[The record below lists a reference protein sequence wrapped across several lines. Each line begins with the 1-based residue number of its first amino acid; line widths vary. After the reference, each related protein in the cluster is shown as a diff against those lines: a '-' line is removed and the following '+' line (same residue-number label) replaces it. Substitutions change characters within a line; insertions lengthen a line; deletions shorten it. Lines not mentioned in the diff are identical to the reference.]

1 MYIDLTYIV
10 LVMPAVLLSLWASWN
25 VNSTYRRYS
34 QNSNSRGLTAAEA
47 ARRVLNANG
56 LSNVPIECIPGE
68 LTDHYDPSANV
79 VRLSEGVFGSC
90 STAAIGVA
98 CHEVGHAIQH
108 ATGYLPV
115 RIRSAIVPVTNIG
128 AKLSV
133 PLIMAG
139 LLLSG
144 FSQKLIMAAYI
155 GILLFSL
162 CAVFQI
168 VTLPTEFNASRRA
181 LVSIQDMN
189 LLTGEELTG
198 AKRTLRA
205 AALTYVAALTT
216 TLVQLLRFIILV
228 NARNNRRR

>member
-1 MYIDLTYIV
+1 MVIDLTYIV
-10 LVMPAVLLSLWASWN
+10 LVLPAVLLSLWASWN

-68 LTDHYDPSANV
+68 LTDHFDPSANV

-115 RIRSAIVPVTNIG
+115 RIRSAIVPVTNFG

-162 CAVFQI
+162 CAVFQV

-181 LVSIQDMN
+181 LSTIQDMN
-189 LLTGEELTG
+189 LLTDEELIG

-205 AALTYVAALTT
+205 AALTYVAALAT
-216 TLVQLLRFIILV
+216 TLVQLLRFIVLV
-228 NARNNRRR
+228 NSRNNRR

>member
-10 LVMPAVLLSLWASWN
+10 LVLPAVLLSLWASWN

-34 QNSNSRGLTAAEA
+34 QDSNSRGLTAAEA

-162 CAVFQI
+162 CAVFQV

-198 AKRTLRA
+198 ARRTLRA

-216 TLVQLLRFIILV
+216 TIAQLLRFIILV
-228 NARNNRRR
+228 NSRSSRRR

>member
-56 LSNVPIECIPGE
+56 LSNVTIECIPGE

-115 RIRSAIVPVTNIG
+115 RIRSAIVPITNIG

-198 AKRTLRA
+198 ARRTLRA

-228 NARNNRRR
+228 NSRNNRR

>member
-79 VRLSEGVFGSC
+79 VRLSEGVFGSR

-115 RIRSAIVPVTNIG
+115 RIRSAIVPITNIG

-144 FSQKLIMAAYI
+144 FSQKLLTAAYI

-162 CAVFQI
+162 CAVFQV

-181 LVSIQDMN
+181 LVTIQDMN
-189 LLTGEELTG
+189 LLTDEELTG
-198 AKRTLRA
+198 ARRTLRA
-205 AALTYVAALTT
+205 AALTYVAALAT

-228 NARNNRRR
+228 NSRNNRRR

>member
-10 LVMPAVLLSLWASWN
+10 LVLPAVLLSLWASWN

-34 QNSNSRGLTAAEA
+34 QDSNSRGLTAAEA

-128 AKLSV
+128 ARLSV

-198 AKRTLRA
+198 ARRTLRA

-228 NARNNRRR
+228 NSRNNRR

>member
-10 LVMPAVLLSLWASWN
+10 LVLPAVLLSLWASWN

-34 QNSNSRGLTAAEA
+34 QDSNSRGLTAAEA

-162 CAVFQI
+162 CAVFQV

-228 NARNNRRR
+228 NSRNNRR

>member
-228 NARNNRRR
+228 NSRNNRR

>member
-34 QNSNSRGLTAAEA
+34 QDSNSRGLTAAEA

-198 AKRTLRA
+198 ARRTLRA

-228 NARNNRRR
+228 NSRSSSRR

>member
-10 LVMPAVLLSLWASWN
+10 LVLPAVLLSLWASWN

-108 ATGYLPV
+108 VTGYLPV
-115 RIRSAIVPVTNIG
+115 RIRSAIVPITNIG

-162 CAVFQI
+162 CAVFQV

-228 NARNNRRR
+228 NSRNNRR

>member
-10 LVMPAVLLSLWASWN
+10 LVLPAVLLSLWASWN

-128 AKLSV
+128 ARLSV

-162 CAVFQI
+162 CAVFQV

-198 AKRTLRA
+198 ARRTLRA

-228 NARNNRRR
+228 NSRNNRR

>member
-10 LVMPAVLLSLWASWN
+10 LVLPAVLLSLWASWN

-198 AKRTLRA
+198 ARRTLRA

-228 NARNNRRR
+228 NSRNNRRR

>member
-10 LVMPAVLLSLWASWN
+10 LVLPAVLLSLWASWN

-162 CAVFQI
+162 CAVFQV

-198 AKRTLRA
+198 ARRTLRA

-228 NARNNRRR
+228 NSRSSRRR

>member
-34 QNSNSRGLTAAEA
+34 QDSNSRGLTAAEA

-189 LLTGEELTG
+189 LLTDEELTG

-228 NARNNRRR
+228 NSRSSRRR

>member
-10 LVMPAVLLSLWASWN
+10 LVLPAVLLSLWASWN

-79 VRLSEGVFGSC
+79 VRLSEGVFGSR

-115 RIRSAIVPVTNIG
+115 RIRTAIVPITNIG

-144 FSQKLIMAAYI
+144 FSQKLLLAAYI

-162 CAVFQI
+162 CAVFQV

-181 LVSIQDMN
+181 LVTIQDMN
-189 LLTGEELTG
+189 LLTDEELTG
-198 AKRTLRA
+198 ARRTLRA
-205 AALTYVAALTT
+205 AALTYVAALAT

-228 NARNNRRR
+228 NSRNNRRR

>member
-10 LVMPAVLLSLWASWN
+10 LVLPAVLLSLWASWN

-34 QNSNSRGLTAAEA
+34 QDSNSRGLTAAEA

-198 AKRTLRA
+198 ARRTLRA

-216 TLVQLLRFIILV
+216 TLAQLLRFIILV
-228 NARNNRRR
+228 NSRSSRRR

>member
-10 LVMPAVLLSLWASWN
+10 LVLPAVLLSLWASWN

-34 QNSNSRGLTAAEA
+34 QDSNSRGLTAAEA

-68 LTDHYDPSANV
+68 LTDHFDPSANV

-198 AKRTLRA
+198 ARRTLRA

-228 NARNNRRR
+228 NSRSSRRR

>member
-10 LVMPAVLLSLWASWN
+10 LVLPAVLLSLWASWN

-34 QNSNSRGLTAAEA
+34 QDSNSRGLTAAEA

-189 LLTGEELTG
+189 LLTGEEITG

-228 NARNNRRR
+228 NSRSSRRR

>member
-10 LVMPAVLLSLWASWN
+10 LVLPAVLLSLWASWN

-34 QNSNSRGLTAAEA
+34 QDSNLRGLTAAEA

-198 AKRTLRA
+198 ARRTLRA

-228 NARNNRRR
+228 NSRSNRRR

>member
-10 LVMPAVLLSLWASWN
+10 LVLPAVLLSLWASWN

-68 LTDHYDPSANV
+68 LTDHFDPSANV

-162 CAVFQI
+162 CAVFQV

-205 AALTYVAALTT
+205 AALTYVAALAT
-216 TLVQLLRFIILV
+216 TLVQLLRFILLV
-228 NARNNRRR
+228 NSRNNRR

>member
-34 QNSNSRGLTAAEA
+34 QDSNSRGLTAAEA

-198 AKRTLRA
+198 ARRTLRA

-228 NARNNRRR
+228 NSRSSRRR

>member
-10 LVMPAVLLSLWASWN
+10 LVLPAVLLSLWASWN

-198 AKRTLRA
+198 ARRTLRA
-205 AALTYVAALTT
+205 AALTYVAALAT

-228 NARNNRRR
+228 NSRNSRRR

>member
-34 QNSNSRGLTAAEA
+34 QDSNSRGLTAAEA

-144 FSQKLIMAAYI
+144 FSQKLIVAAYI

-228 NARNNRRR
+228 NSRNNRR

>member
-79 VRLSEGVFGSC
+79 VRLSEGVFGSR

-115 RIRSAIVPVTNIG
+115 RIRSAIVPITNIG

-144 FSQKLIMAAYI
+144 FSQKLLLAAYI

-162 CAVFQI
+162 CAVFQV

-181 LVSIQDMN
+181 LVTIQDMN
-189 LLTGEELTG
+189 LLTDEELTG
-198 AKRTLRA
+198 ARRTLRA
-205 AALTYVAALTT
+205 AALTYVAALAT

-228 NARNNRRR
+228 NSRNNRRR

>member
-10 LVMPAVLLSLWASWN
+10 LVLPAVLLSLWASWN

-34 QNSNSRGLTAAEA
+34 QDSNSRGLTAAEA

-189 LLTGEELTG
+189 LLTGEEITG

-228 NARNNRRR
+228 NARNSRRR

>member
-1 MYIDLTYIV
+1 MVIDLTYIV
-10 LVMPAVLLSLWASWN
+10 LVLPAVLLSLWASWN

-34 QNSNSRGLTAAEA
+34 QDSNSRGLTAAEA

-228 NARNNRRR
+228 NSRSNRRR

>member
-1 MYIDLTYIV
+1 M
-10 LVMPAVLLSLWASWN
+10 
-25 VNSTYRRYS
+25 
-34 QNSNSRGLTAAEA
+34 
-47 ARRVLNANG
+47 
-56 LSNVPIECIPGE
+56 
-68 LTDHYDPSANV
+68 
-79 VRLSEGVFGSC
+79 
-90 STAAIGVA
+90 
-98 CHEVGHAIQH
+98 GHAIQH

-115 RIRSAIVPVTNIG
+115 RIRSAIVPITNIG

-162 CAVFQI
+162 CAVFQV

-189 LLTGEELTG
+189 LLTDEELTG
-198 AKRTLRA
+198 ARRTLRA
-205 AALTYVAALTT
+205 AALTYVGALTT

-228 NARNNRRR
+228 NSRSSRRR

>member
-10 LVMPAVLLSLWASWN
+10 LVLPAVLLSLWASWN

-34 QNSNSRGLTAAEA
+34 QDSNSRGLTAAEA

-228 NARNNRRR
+228 NSRSNRRR

>member
-10 LVMPAVLLSLWASWN
+10 LVLPAVLLSLWASWN

-34 QNSNSRGLTAAEA
+34 QDSNSRGLTAAEA

-115 RIRSAIVPVTNIG
+115 RIRSAIVPITNFG

-162 CAVFQI
+162 CAVFQL

-228 NARNNRRR
+228 NSRSSRRR

>member
-10 LVMPAVLLSLWASWN
+10 LVLPAVLLSLWASWN

-34 QNSNSRGLTAAEA
+34 QDSNSRGLTAAEA

-189 LLTGEELTG
+189 LLTDEELTG
-198 AKRTLRA
+198 ARRTLRA
-205 AALTYVAALTT
+205 AALTYVAALAT
-216 TLVQLLRFIILV
+216 TLVQLLRFILLV
-228 NARNNRRR
+228 NSRNNRR

>member
-10 LVMPAVLLSLWASWN
+10 LVLPAVLLSLWASWN

-34 QNSNSRGLTAAEA
+34 QDSNSRGLTAAEA

-144 FSQKLIMAAYI
+144 FSPKLIMAAYI

-162 CAVFQI
+162 CAVFQV

-205 AALTYVAALTT
+205 AALTYVAELTT

-228 NARNNRRR
+228 NSRNNRR

>member
-79 VRLSEGVFGSC
+79 VRLSEGVFGSR

-115 RIRSAIVPVTNIG
+115 RIRSAIVPITNIG

-162 CAVFQI
+162 CAVFQV

-181 LVSIQDMN
+181 LVTIQDMN
-189 LLTGEELTG
+189 LLTDEELTG
-198 AKRTLRA
+198 ARRTLRA
-205 AALTYVAALTT
+205 AALTYVAALAT

-228 NARNNRRR
+228 NSRNNRRR

>member
-10 LVMPAVLLSLWASWN
+10 LVLPAVLLSLWASWN

-34 QNSNSRGLTAAEA
+34 QDSNSRGLTAAEA

-228 NARNNRRR
+228 NSRNSRRR

>member
-25 VNSTYRRYS
+25 VKSTYGKYS
-34 QNSNSRGLTAAEA
+34 KIHNARGLTAAEA

-68 LTDHYDPSANV
+68 LSDHYDPSANV
-79 VRLSEGVFGSC
+79 VRLSESVFGSS

-115 RIRSAIVPVTNIG
+115 RIRSAIVPITNFG

-144 FSQKLIMAAYI
+144 VSQKLIVAAYI

-189 LLTGEELTG
+189 LLTDEELIG

-205 AALTYVAALTT
+205 AALTYVAALAT

-228 NARNNRRR
+228 NSRSSRRR

>member
-10 LVMPAVLLSLWASWN
+10 LVLPAVLLSLWASWN

-34 QNSNSRGLTAAEA
+34 QDSNSRGLTAAEA

-162 CAVFQI
+162 CAVFQV

-181 LVSIQDMN
+181 LVSIQNMN

-228 NARNNRRR
+228 NSRNNRR

>member
-10 LVMPAVLLSLWASWN
+10 LVLPAVLLSLWASWN

-34 QNSNSRGLTAAEA
+34 QDSNSRGLTAAEA
-47 ARRVLNANG
+47 ARRGLNANG

-189 LLTGEELTG
+189 LLTGEEITG
-198 AKRTLRA
+198 ARRTLRA

-228 NARNNRRR
+228 NSRSSRRR

>member
-10 LVMPAVLLSLWASWN
+10 LVLPAVLLSLWASWN

-189 LLTGEELTG
+189 LLTDEELTG
-198 AKRTLRA
+198 ARRTLRA

>member
-228 NARNNRRR
+228 NSRSNRRR